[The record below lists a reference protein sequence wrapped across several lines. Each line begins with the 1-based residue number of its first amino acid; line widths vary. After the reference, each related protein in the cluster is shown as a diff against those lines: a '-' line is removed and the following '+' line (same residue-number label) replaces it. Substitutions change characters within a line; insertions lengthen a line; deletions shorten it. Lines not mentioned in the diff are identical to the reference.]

1 VKMERISEVG
11 VAVRNLEATTRLYT
25 QVLGAT
31 ASEIMP
37 VDQYGNRARVC
48 RIGSTDFRL
57 MEPATEASPLAQ
69 MVARRGDCLHHVG
82 FQVPDVEEA
91 IDWMKRN
98 QVRMIDEAPRAED
111 GVRFAFIHPEPFN
124 NVMYKL
130 IEGSYDLKYIPEPAE
145 PRDIPGRVR
154 MERVLEVG
162 VNVLD
167 LEAATSL
174 ITRVFGT
181 KPTPVITID
190 MYDML
195 ITMNRIGDIDIEL
208 MASITEDGVIARSI
222 AKIGEGM
229 SHIAFLVANMDEA
242 LAWMK
247 RNHIR
252 LIDETPRHLENLRVA
267 FVHPE
272 GFNGVMFELIEGL
285 HPWFDH

>member
-1 VKMERISEVG
+1 MKMERISEVG
-11 VAVRNLEATTRLYT
+11 VAVRDLEATTRLYT

-31 ASEIMP
+31 PSKIMP
-37 VDQYGNRARVC
+37 VDRYGNRARMC

-57 MEPATEASPLAQ
+57 MEPATGTSSIAQ
-69 MVARRGDCLHHVG
+69 LVTRRGDCLHHVG
-82 FQVPDVEEA
+82 FQVPNVEEA
-91 IDWMKRN
+91 IAWMKHN
-98 QVRMIDEAPRAED
+98 QVRMIDEVPRSED
-111 GVRFAFIHPEPFN
+111 GVRFAFIHPEPFA

-130 IEGSYDLKYIPEPAE
+130 IEGSYDLNYIPEPPE
-145 PRDIPGRVR
+145 QGDIPGGVR

-181 KPTPVITID
+181 RPTQVITVE

-195 ITMNRIGDIDIEL
+195 ITMSRIGDIDIEL
-208 MASITEDGVIARSI
+208 MASLTEDGVIARSL

-229 SHIAFLVANMDEA
+229 SHIAFLVANMDDT

-247 RNHIR
+247 RNNIR
-252 LIDETPRHLENLRVA
+252 LIDETPRYLENLRVA
-267 FVHPE
+267 FVHPA

-285 HPWFDH
+285 HPWFDQ